1 MMNKKYIVIKNK
13 NSKRIEFKNIY
24 FKYCIQEEQVYI
36 VITTYR
42 KYAYVEYDF
51 NTLNNAQ
58 RHIKSL
64 SECNIADKVRDY
76 AEQYASKNHLP
87 SLGIPKSISDV
98 AGGFEIFIEDCDKVG
113 NDMNTIIDKIMKSGC
128 IQYET
133 KEEMIAKLNE
143 EELDSLKKALG
154 EEYFK

>member
-1 MMNKKYIVIKNK
+1 MGKKFLIVK
-13 NSKRIEFKNIY
+13 NSDRIKIERKNAY

-51 NTLNNAQ
+51 DTLNNAQ

-64 SECNIADKVRDY
+64 SACNIANKVRDY

-87 SLGIPKSISDV
+87 SSRMPKSISDV
-98 AGGFEIFIEDCDKVG
+98 AGGFEILIEDCDKVG
-113 NDMNTIIDKIMKSGC
+113 DDISEILEKIVKSGC

-133 KEEMIAKLNE
+133 KEEVITKFSE
-143 EELDSLKKALG
+143 EELDSLKKGLG

>member
-1 MMNKKYIVIKNK
+1 MEKKYLTVK
-13 NSKRIEFKNIY
+13 NSDRMKTERKNTY

-51 NTLNNAQ
+51 YTLNNAQ

-64 SECNIADKVRDY
+64 SACNIANKVRDY
-76 AEQYASKNHLP
+76 AEQYALRNHLP
-87 SLGIPKSISDV
+87 SSRIPKSISDV
-98 AGGFEIFIEDCDKVG
+98 AGGFEIFIEDCEKVG
-113 NDMNTIIDKIMKSGC
+113 NDISEILEKIVKSGC

-133 KEEMIAKLNE
+133 KEEMITKLSDE
-143 EELDSLKKALG
+143 EFESLKKAFG

>member
-1 MMNKKYIVIKNK
+1 MEKKYLTVKN
-13 NSKRIEFKNIY
+13 EH

-51 NTLNNAQ
+51 DTLNNAQ

-64 SECNIADKVRDY
+64 SACNIANKVRDY
-76 AEQYASKNHLP
+76 AEQYASKNDLP
-87 SLGIPKSISDV
+87 SSRMPKSISDV
-98 AGGFEIFIEDCDKVG
+98 AGGFEIFIEDYEKVE
-113 NDMNTIIDKIMKSGC
+113 NDISEILEKIVKSGC

-133 KEEMIAKLNE
+133 KEEMLAKLSE
-143 EELDSLKKALG
+143 EELDSLKKGLG